1 MTDLE
6 RELLT
11 EVERVERDLLPTVP
25 RDNGVAFQLV
35 SKALKEARA
44 QVEGGSPDQQRFY
57 LGVLRRAGLP
67 K

>member
-6 RELLT
+6 SELLT
-11 EVERVERDLLPTVP
+11 EIERVERDLLPTVP
-25 RDNGVAFQLV
+25 SGVAFQLV

-44 QVEGGSPDQQRFY
+44 QVEGGSSDQQRFY
-57 LGVLRRAGLP
+57 LDVLRRAGQP